1 MPRGRHPHHRGRRGP
16 RSRNRQYSESSGWE
30 VQARVERFV
39 EPALLLLLAEGST
52 HGYDLADQLSEL
64 MAVERVDYGNL
75 YRVLRD
81 AEFEGIVAS
90 QWNDNLPGRTK
101 RMYELTPLGTELLD
115 AWVSSLRAARE
126 SIDSFLER
134 YDERNT

>member
-1 MPRGRHPHHRGRRGP
+1 M
-16 RSRNRQYSESSGWE
+16 
-30 VQARVERFV
+30 
-39 EPALLLLLAEGST
+39 LLLLAEGST